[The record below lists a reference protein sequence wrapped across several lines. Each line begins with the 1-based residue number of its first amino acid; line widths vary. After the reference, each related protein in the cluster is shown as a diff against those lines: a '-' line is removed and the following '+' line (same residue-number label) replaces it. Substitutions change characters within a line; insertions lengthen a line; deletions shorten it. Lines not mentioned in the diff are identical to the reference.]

1 MISNKAENL
10 RKLKRILINIC
21 LCAVLSLSAF
31 GEQWRLHPTF
41 SGDVERV
48 IDTPEHVYL
57 LSNNQ
62 YHYPWTV
69 DNARRT
75 MSLFRYE
82 KDGEELVWLNRQNK
96 LSGTVLQAAEYNPD
110 KKYLLV
116 AYDNGNIDLL
126 HDNGDVTN
134 IPGFMLA
141 DARYSKNVNAIGF
154 NPSENMVLVATDFG
168 YISIDDDKGEVLFTR
183 ELSRSFNGIASLG
196 DKLVLADSEGL
207 YAGLISDRSFTSF
220 EKINGYRDVER
231 VVRLGDNRIIVSQIY
246 GWGGEVRALTLDA
259 AGALTDK
266 LLINYYIKSLE
277 LNRAGVTVSGY
288 DEIWDI
294 DKDLNM
300 SHYPKYDEDKD
311 TKLASWDQKTCYVA
325 RGMDGICIRR
335 LGEDGAWT
343 LVNEG
348 IVPNASNAY
357 KCDNMVYHPSYGML
371 VRNHGIS
378 QTFVSQDVNTPDYIS
393 SLKGLEWSPMSPAF
407 RYPSPMFEQWN
418 PKGIAVDPRNPDHVY
433 SGSVLHG
440 LMRLDLANP
449 SNSLRLS
456 RDNDPGKIGDRL
468 VVVQPA
474 FKEFEASCPFSAPA
488 FDDYGNLWATWWDFD
503 LWKGGQDCAE
513 IWYWTPEDR
522 LASQD
527 AASYKPMKRIKLPGA
542 GASNYSVIVPLHGAS
557 SRNILMYISG
567 GWESCPIFIDHKGT
581 LDNQNDDERTNI
593 QHLIDQDGSEVDF
606 AYILSVFEDASTGL
620 VWLGLD
626 KGVVNFRPA
635 DIIRTGGRVNRIKVS
650 RNDGTN
656 LADYLLDGVW
666 INCITS
672 DPSGRKWFGT
682 NGGGI
687 VVTSSDGTEVLRTY
701 TSSGSELPD
710 DAVYGICY
718 NPDNNSMMIST
729 DKGLAELYLSTA
741 TSSGS
746 KSNAVA
752 YPNPVRPDYFGY
764 VTIEGLADNALVKIV
779 DAGGG
784 LIKEV
789 GFAAGGEARWDVT
802 NLNSKRVPGGV
813 YYVMAS
819 GSPDGDSFSA
829 VAKILVVN

>member
-1 MISNKAENL
+1 
-10 RKLKRILINIC
+10 
-21 LCAVLSLSAF
+21 
-31 GEQWRLHPTF
+31 
-41 SGDVERV
+41 
-48 IDTPEHVYL
+48 
-57 LSNNQ
+57 
-62 YHYPWTV
+62 
-69 DNARRT
+69 
-75 MSLFRYE
+75 
-82 KDGEELVWLNRQNK
+82 
-96 LSGTVLQAAEYNPD
+96 
-110 KKYLLV
+110 
-116 AYDNGNIDLL
+116 
-126 HDNGDVTN
+126 
-134 IPGFMLA
+134 
-141 DARYSKNVNAIGF
+141 
-154 NPSENMVLVATDFG
+154 
-168 YISIDDDKGEVLFTR
+168 
-183 ELSRSFNGIASLG
+183 
-196 DKLVLADSEGL
+196 
-207 YAGLISDRSFTSF
+207 
-220 EKINGYRDVER
+220 
-231 VVRLGDNRIIVSQIY
+231 
-246 GWGGEVRALTLDA
+246 
-259 AGALTDK
+259 
-266 LLINYYIKSLE
+266 
-277 LNRAGVTVSGY
+277 
-288 DEIWDI
+288 
-294 DKDLNM
+294 
-300 SHYPKYDEDKD
+300 
-311 TKLASWDQKTCYVA
+311 
-325 RGMDGICIRR
+325 
-335 LGEDGAWT
+335 
-343 LVNEG
+343 
-348 IVPNASNAY
+348 
-357 KCDNMVYHPSYGML
+357 
-371 VRNHGIS
+371 
-378 QTFVSQDVNTPDYIS
+378 
-393 SLKGLEWSPMSPAF
+393 
-407 RYPSPMFEQWN
+407 
-418 PKGIAVDPRNPDHVY
+418 
-433 SGSVLHG
+433 
-440 LMRLDLANP
+440 
-449 SNSLRLS
+449 
-456 RDNDPGKIGDRL
+456 
-468 VVVQPA
+468 
-474 FKEFEASCPFSAPA
+474 
-488 FDDYGNLWATWWDFD
+488 
-503 LWKGGQDCAE
+503 
-513 IWYWTPEDR
+513 
-522 LASQD
+522 
-527 AASYKPMKRIKLPGA
+527 MKRIKLPGA

-620 VWLGLD
+620 VSLGLD